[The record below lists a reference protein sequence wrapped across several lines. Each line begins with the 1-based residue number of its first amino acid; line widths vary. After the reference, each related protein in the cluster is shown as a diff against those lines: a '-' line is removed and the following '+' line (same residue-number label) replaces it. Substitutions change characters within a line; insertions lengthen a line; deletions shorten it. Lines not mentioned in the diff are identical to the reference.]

1 MTKGAAK
8 HERVAAEKE
17 AKKRT
22 EVQAKQAK
30 KINELDGEIS
40 ELKAGAAKPTGK
52 PGNNAPISDEER
64 ARHQLQGEKDKF
76 MNQLK
81 DQDALR
87 DALKQDMIRRGWFTK
102 ADVDVF
108 TGKIK
113 KVPTPPLWEAF
124 AINLQ
129 HEIQS
134 SILGEARC

>member
-22 EVQAKQAK
+22 EEQAKQAK

-64 ARHQLQGEKDKF
+64 ARRIAPVASPC
-76 MNQLK
+76 N
-81 DQDALR
+81 
-87 DALKQDMIRRGWFTK
+87 
-102 ADVDVF
+102 
-108 TGKIK
+108 
-113 KVPTPPLWEAF
+113 VPGRSAERP
-124 AINLQ
+124 
-129 HEIQS
+129 
-134 SILGEARC
+134 